1 MTRTPPGA
9 IRAAFLFGA
18 EEPIKS
24 EELAYPVSLNT
35 VIPRSVRSSDPGDLS
50 HPADR

>member
-1 MTRTPPGA
+1 MNAARRDPGGV
-9 IRAAFLFGA
+9 FVWV
-18 EEPIKS
+18 EEPTKS
-24 EELAYPVSLNT
+24 EEPAYPVSLNT